1 MNNKKEIKKSLPGS
15 NDFWFLPLGGSN
27 EIGMNLNLYGHNGQW
42 LMVDCGVSFYDR
54 AGIEVLTPDPTFIAE
69 QSDALVGLVVT
80 HAHEDHVGA
89 IPYLW
94 PYLRCPIYAT
104 PFTAEIIRYKIA
116 DCPWRDEVDLI
127 EVPLGSTI
135 EIGDFKV
142 EFVTITHSI
151 PEPNVLAITTPL
163 GTVVHTGDWKLD
175 DNPLV
180 GDATDCKRLQELGDK
195 GVRALVCDS
204 TSAFVEGHS
213 GSEKGV
219 REELIRLI
227 ESYPTKRITVACF
240 ASNVARLETAL
251 KAAKATGRKVALVGR
266 SLKRM
271 TDAAIHC
278 GHLSMD
284 VDIIDPQTANRLP
297 PHQVLLV
304 STGSQGEARAALTRM
319 ANRQHPDIVL
329 GPQDVVFFSSRMIPG
344 NEKSIG
350 AVQNALVRLGVH
362 IITSHEEDIH
372 VSGHPAREEL
382 KQMYAWIRPELI
394 VPVHGEA
401 RHLMEQA
408 KLAKASGVPDA
419 IVPANGN
426 LIQLRKGASGIF
438 GDVVNGRWALDGNR
452 MVPLN
457 ADHIKERFKAGTHG
471 VVVAV
476 VYVNTYGELTRKP
489 TFTFVGLCE
498 NDKMKS
504 HVINKLHNVI
514 EDVMDDDFSS
524 DQQCHS
530 ALVKGIKH
538 TLKGMFDRK
547 PIVDVHLAVSEV

>member
-1 MNNKKEIKKSLPGS
+1 
-15 NDFWFLPLGGSN
+15 
-27 EIGMNLNLYGHNGQW
+27 
-42 LMVDCGVSFYDR
+42 MVDCGVSFYDR
-54 AGIEVLTPDPTFIAE
+54 VGIEVLTPDPTFIAE
-69 QSDALVGLVVT
+69 QRDALVGLVVT

-94 PYLRCPIYAT
+94 PHLRCPIYAT
-104 PFTAEIIRYKIA
+104 PFTAEIIRNKIA
-116 DCPWRDEVDLI
+116 DRPWRDEVDLI

-135 EIGDFKV
+135 EISDFKV

-163 GTVVHTGDWKLD
+163 GTVIHTGDWKLD
-175 DNPLV
+175 DAPLI

-213 GSEKGV
+213 GSEKSV

-227 ESYPTKRITVACF
+227 ESHPTKRITVACF

-271 TDAAIHC
+271 TDAAMHC

-304 STGSQGEARAALTRM
+304 STGSQGEPRAALTRM

-329 GPQDVVFFSSRMIPG
+329 GPQDIVFFSSRMIPG

-350 AVQNALVRLGVH
+350 AMQNALVRLGVQ

-401 RHLMEQA
+401 RHLFEQA
-408 KLAKASGVPDA
+408 KLAKENGVPQA
-419 IVPANGN
+419 IVPANGS
-426 LIQLRKGASGIF
+426 LIQLSKKAGII
-438 GDVVNGRWALDGNR
+438 GEVVNGRWALDGNR

-457 ADHIKERFKAGTHG
+457 SYHIKERFKASMDG

-498 NDKMKS
+498 DEQTRTHITTKLCD
-504 HVINKLHNVI
+504 VIAG
-514 EDVMDDDFSS
+514 VMNGDFSN
-524 DQQCHS
+524 DHQCHS
-530 ALVKGIKH
+530 ALIKNIKH
-538 TLKGMFDRK
+538 TFKRMFDRK
-547 PIVDVHLAVSEV
+547 PLVDVHLAVSEV